1 MNLKKITFSRT
12 ELQVTPICLGTVNY
26 GTALP
31 EKDAI
36 RQLDE
41 YVSFGGNFIDTAHIY
56 GDWQPGD
63 GPLSEITIG
72 KWLKG
77 RADRQNLVISTKGAH
92 PCMQT
97 MDIPRCANQDI
108 QQDLDDSLQKLHTD
122 YVDLYFLH
130 RDDPRR
136 PAGEIVEFLE
146 EKVREGKIRYY
157 GCSNWKL
164 SRLREA
170 NKYAQS
176 HGLQGF
182 VCNQLMWSL
191 AEINFDGLA
200 DKSFILMDKSTY
212 DYHAETGLNAMAY
225 MSVAKGYFARRHHGE
240 VLPASVT
247 DVYQNSANDQIY
259 QLLSKACEASP
270 CTITDYT
277 LRYFMEGHPFP
288 AVPIASFDNSQQ
300 LRESMHSI
308 DAPVDPEVLAQISDC
323 KSF

>member
-1 MNLKKITFSRT
+1 MKKISFSRT
-12 ELQVTPICLGTVNY
+12 ELQVAPLCLGTVNY
-26 GTALP
+26 GSALP

-41 YVSFGGNFIDTAHIY
+41 YVSLGGNFIDTAHIY

-77 RADRQNLVISTKGAH
+77 RNDRQSLVISTKGAH
-92 PCMQT
+92 PRMQV
-97 MDIPRCANQDI
+97 MEIPRCGNQDI
-108 QQDLDDSLQKLHTD
+108 QKDLDDSLSKLNTD

-146 EKVREGKIRYY
+146 EKAREGKIRYY

-164 SRLREA
+164 SRLQEA
-170 NKYAQS
+170 NEYARS
-176 HGLQGF
+176 HGLHGF

-200 DKSFILMDKSTY
+200 DKSFILMDKPTY
-212 DYHAETGLNAMAY
+212 RYHAETGLNVMAY
-225 MSVAKGYFARRHHGE
+225 MSVAKGYFPRRYQGE
-240 VLPASVT
+240 TLPSSVT

-259 QLLSKACEASP
+259 RLLSKACESSD

-300 LRESMHSI
+300 LREGMRSI
-308 DAPVDPEVLAQISDC
+308 DAGVDPEVMAQVTAC